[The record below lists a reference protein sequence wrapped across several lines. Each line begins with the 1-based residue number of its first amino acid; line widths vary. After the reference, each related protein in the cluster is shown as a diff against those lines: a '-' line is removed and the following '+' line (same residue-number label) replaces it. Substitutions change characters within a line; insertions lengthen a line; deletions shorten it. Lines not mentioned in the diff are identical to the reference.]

1 MGEFGEWEG
10 AGRLLLETDE
20 LIFRG
25 AARLVVPLREIT
37 HAEEREGWLEVAHPG
52 GLARF
57 DLGKHAI
64 GWANAITNPRT
75 LIDKLD
81 IRPDARVGVAGIDD
95 VDFLEKLRARTDDIV
110 DVEEAEE
117 LDTIIWATDDP
128 DALDRI
134 AEMRQ
139 RIRTDGAIWVV
150 TPKGVPAIKGAVVID
165 AGRAAG
171 LVDVKS
177 ARFSETHTAHRF
189 VIPKAARARA

>member
-1 MGEFGEWEG
+1 MGQFREWEG
-10 AGRLLLETDE
+10 DGRLLLETDD

-25 AARLVVPLREIT
+25 ASRLVVPLREISR
-37 HAEEREGWLEVAHPG
+37 AEERDGWLEVTHPG

-57 DLGKHAI
+57 DLGKHAV
-64 GWANAITNPRT
+64 GWANAISNPRS

-81 IRPDARVGVAGIDD
+81 IRPDAKVAVAGIEDEE
-95 VDFLEKLRARTDDIV
+95 FLEKLRARTGDIV
-110 DVEEAEE
+110 EVEGAEG

-128 DALDRI
+128 AALGRI
-134 AEMRQ
+134 AGLRE
-139 RIRTDGAIWVV
+139 RIRPEGAIWVA
-150 TPKGVPAIKGAVVID
+150 TPKGVPEIKGAVVID

-189 VIPKAARARA
+189 VIPKAARGRA